1 MLCMYLIVKEK
12 IEETNSTEL
21 LKKLFWHQIFI
32 IFEKLWSFFMDGLDV
47 QMSEADKLLLWITWQ
62 DCLDKEKP

>member
-1 MLCMYLIVKEK
+1 MYLIVKEK

-32 IFEKLWSFFMDGLDV
+32 IFEKL
-47 QMSEADKLLLWITWQ
+47 
-62 DCLDKEKP
+62 